1 MTNFSLRLYAVICWF
16 VISSCATNSS
26 DSPINDIKEWERSA
40 DNPVFSDEIPAIN
53 YQVASDPHV
62 FFDVDETLKMIY
74 TGDKDDHPS
83 IKLASGSSATNW
95 QKQTTLLHNEGP
107 SGKDVN
113 KETAFY
119 RHMPDGNHQI
129 YYIGYEAEGTYQS
142 EVYLAEA
149 DELEGPYTQLAEPVV
164 PRGNIA
170 GEEVHLIT
178 SPSVV
183 EHGGLLYMIFLGWDA
198 SPDEVTE
205 VWVIGATSNDQG
217 HTWTD
222 FQKVDARIGMEGQIT
237 KIAEGEFVAVRTGE
251 FKEEE
256 AIFYATASH
265 PFGPW
270 NEQPN
275 PILVQAGPPFEAD
288 EIIAPQILND
298 ESNGKQYVYYTGAD
312 YQRGWWIMLAE
323 KK

>member
-1 MTNFSLRLYAVICWF
+1 M
-16 VISSCATNSS
+16 
-26 DSPINDIKEWERSA
+26 
-40 DNPVFSDEIPAIN
+40 
-53 YQVASDPHV
+53 
-62 FFDVDETLKMIY
+62 
-74 TGDKDDHPS
+74 
-83 IKLASGSSATNW
+83 
-95 QKQTTLLHNEGP
+95 
-107 SGKDVN
+107 
-113 KETAFY
+113 
-119 RHMPDGNHQI
+119 
-129 YYIGYEAEGTYQS
+129 
-142 EVYLAEA
+142 YLAES

-170 GEEVHLIT
+170 DEEVYLIT
-178 SPSVV
+178 SPSVG
-183 EHGGLLYMIFLGWDA
+183 EHDGLLYMIFLGWDA

-251 FKEEE
+251 YKKEE

-270 NEQPN
+270 NEQPD

-298 ESNGKQYVYYTGAD
+298 KSNDKQYVYYTGAD